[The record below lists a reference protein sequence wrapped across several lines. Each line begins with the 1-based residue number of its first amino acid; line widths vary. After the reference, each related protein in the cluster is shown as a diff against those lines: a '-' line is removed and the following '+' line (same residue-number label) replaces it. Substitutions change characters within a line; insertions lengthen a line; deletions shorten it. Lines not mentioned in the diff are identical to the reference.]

1 LDSKFDYATLKK
13 MNICYMFYE
22 WNCDTCILEECD
34 FDLGYT
40 TFGEGQIVT
49 NLIYNYLP
57 EAKYL
62 LINIPEVILY

>member
-1 LDSKFDYATLKK
+1 

-57 EAKYL
+57 EVKYL